1 MYAVH
6 KEIRPQA
13 AAPDQASAL
22 PSSIGH
28 DAHTSDPV
36 QASADKAAAA
46 LEHMEQLEARA
57 AARSEAR
64 RALTDRCGRL
74 TARARLTALLDA
86 ERPYLPLY
94 NMASYLVDGPDP
106 LRALPGAS
114 LLGGIGFVAGVRCV
128 VAVDDAGINA
138 GVMSAKTAEK
148 LAGLIRVAH
157 RQGLPFVH
165 LMDSVG
171 PDLQKVDSAQW
182 DALGTALAE
191 LARKGPPVVSVLH
204 GSAIGAVSLF
214 AGLSDHLIAVRREAL
229 LMLAGAAQVRAVT
242 GEVARD
248 AALGSA
254 DLHAEVTGLV
264 DQLADDDEEAIA
276 KARAYLASRWSQDA
290 APAATEPPLKVAS
303 EVPETL
309 AAQVADGGKVDPFKP
324 GYGEGCQCMLARI
337 GGHAVAILAA
347 GDAMDPD
354 ALRKCSAFLDHA
366 EQAGLP
372 VLFLLN
378 SNGFALG
385 RQAERGGIVRL
396 AAQLMARIVALRTPR
411 IALRLGAA
419 HGAAGFVLGGLSGAL
434 AGGAGGMDFMF
445 SWPGSEASVLPP
457 SEAGRTLEQVAL
469 RSAQRRNLALDEH
482 RLGAQRAELETHLSH
497 HAGALVR
504 SGQGGDMGV
513 IDPRDSRNVLRV
525 CLDTCAAAGKR
536 RVNV

>member
-1 MYAVH
+1 M
-6 KEIRPQA
+6 K
-13 AAPDQASAL
+13 
-22 PSSIGH
+22 
-28 DAHTSDPV
+28 
-36 QASADKAAAA
+36 
-46 LEHMEQLEARA
+46 QLEARA
-57 AARSEAR
+57 ATRSEAR
-64 RALTDRCGRL
+64 RALIDRCGRL
-74 TARARLTALLDA
+74 TARARLSALLDA
-86 ERPYLPLY
+86 EHPYLPLY

-138 GVMSAKTAEK
+138 GVMTAKTAEK

-171 PDLQKVDSAQW
+171 PDLHKVDGTQW

-214 AGLSDHLIAVRREAL
+214 AGLSDHVIAVRKEAL
-229 LMLAGAAQVRAVT
+229 VMLAGAAQVRAVT

-248 AALGSA
+248 AALGGA
-254 DLHAEVTGLV
+254 ELHSEVTGLV
-264 DQLADDDEEAIA
+264 DQLADDDGEAIQQ
-276 KARAYLASRWSQDA
+276 ARAYLASRWSQES
-290 APAATEPPLKVAS
+290 APTTAEPPLAVAS
-303 EVPETL
+303 VAPEEL
-309 AAQVADGGKVDPFKP
+309 AVQIADAGAVDPYKP
-324 GYGEGCQCMLARI
+324 GYGVGCQCMLARI

-354 ALRKCSAFLDHA
+354 ALRKCCAFLDHA

-396 AAQLMARIVALRTPR
+396 AAQLMARVVALRTPR

-434 AGGAGGMDFMF
+434 AGGVGGMDFMF
-445 SWPGSEASVLPP
+445 SWPGSEAAVLPP
-457 SEAGRTLEQVAL
+457 QEAGRTLEQVAL
-469 RSAQRRNLALDEH
+469 RSAQRRNLALDEK
-482 RLGAQRAELETHLSH
+482 RLGAQRADLEAHLTHQ
-497 HAGALVR
+497 AAALVR

-513 IDPRDSRNVLRV
+513 IDPRDSRNVLRI

>member
-13 AAPDQASAL
+13 VAPDQASAK
-22 PSSIGH
+22 PSPVGQEAS
-28 DAHTSDPV
+28 TSDP
-36 QASADKAAAA
+36 ARTSAERAAAA
-46 LEHMEQLEARA
+46 LELMRQLEAKA
-57 AARSEAR
+57 ARRSEAR

-74 TARARLTALLDA
+74 TARARLAALLDT
-86 ERPYLPLY
+86 ERPYLSLY

-106 LRALPGAS
+106 LRALPGAA

-138 GVMSAKTAEK
+138 GVMSAKSADK
-148 LAGLIRVAH
+148 LAGLIRVAR
-157 RQGLPFVH
+157 RQRLPFVH

-171 PDLQKVDSAQW
+171 PDLHKVDSTQW

-191 LARKGPPVVSVLH
+191 LARRGPPAVSVVH

-214 AGLSDHLIAVRREAL
+214 AGLSDHVIAVRHEAL
-229 LMLAGAAQVRAVT
+229 VMHAGAAQVRAVT

-254 DLHAEVTGLV
+254 ELHAEVTGLV
-264 DQLADDDEEAIA
+264 EQLAEDDEDAIV
-276 KARAYLASRWSQDA
+276 KARAYLASRWSQEA
-290 APAATEPPLKVAS
+290 APSTNEPPLQVAS

-309 AAQVADGGKVDPFKP
+309 ATELADGGKVDPFKP

-347 GDAMDPD
+347 GDAIDPD
-354 ALRKCSAFLDHA
+354 GLRKCNGFLDHA
-366 EQAGLP
+366 EQASLP
-372 VLFLLN
+372 LLFLLN

-396 AAQLMARIVALRTPR
+396 AAQLMDRILALRTPR

-457 SEAGRTLEQVAL
+457 SEAGATLEQVAL
-469 RSAQRRNLALDEH
+469 RSAQSRNLALDEQ
-482 RLGAQRAELETHLSH
+482 RLGVQRAELETHLAR
-497 HAGALVR
+497 HANALVR

-513 IDPRDSRNVLRV
+513 IDPRDSRNVLRI